1 MPYRFR
7 SNRAGYGRSY
17 GSRLSYRGRFRR
29 RNSRNLVH
37 RQGGTGATFSGSQ
50 DIIRHAAST
59 TGTIQTGYS
68 KALPLVIYNPTKHGT
83 PVSSAGSSA
92 KVLSNN
98 YTTDGSRVDYVT
110 IQLTLKQTDTTK
122 NNTCYIGTISTS
134 FNEGRLSD
142 ALMKINYGTGTEA
155 FIEDEGD
162 GEMDV
167 NSDEEIY
174 NLNTYSLNDIQQHNI
189 KGVLSPQFQL
199 YSGRVVTAN
208 QTVPLPFK
216 NRRQQE
222 GSLFALFLMN
232 DSNPEGSDVDYRL
245 DTFFKEIP
253 SNPV

>member
-7 SNRAGYGRSY
+7 SNRARYRAPMGR
-17 GSRLSYRGRFRR
+17 RSYRGRFGRR
-29 RNSRNLVH
+29 RRSLIS
-37 RQGGTGATFSGSQ
+37 RQGGTGATFSGAQ
-50 DIIRHAAST
+50 DIIRHAVTT

-68 KALPLVIYNPTKHGT
+68 KALPLVIYNPTNHGT
-83 PVSSAGSSA
+83 PVASAGSSA
-92 KVLSNN
+92 KVLTNN

-110 IQLTLKQTDTTK
+110 VQLTLKQTDTTK

-134 FNEGRLSD
+134 FNEARLSD
-142 ALMKINYGTGTEA
+142 DLMKVNYGNGTTS
-155 FIEDEGD
+155 FVEDDGD

-167 NSDEEIY
+167 HANELAY
-174 NLNTYSLNDIQQHNI
+174 ALNNYSLNDIQQHNI
-189 KGVLSPQFQL
+189 RGVLSPQFQL

-208 QTVPLPFK
+208 QTIPLPFK

-222 GSLFALFLMN
+222 GSLFAMFLMN

>member
-7 SNRAGYGRSY
+7 SNRARYRAPMGR
-17 GSRLSYRGRFRR
+17 RSYRGRFGR
-29 RNSRNLVH
+29 RNRSLIS
-37 RQGGTGATFSGSQ
+37 RQGGTGAAFSGVQ
-50 DIIRHAAST
+50 DIIRHANTT

-68 KALPLVIYNPTKHGT
+68 KALPLVVYNPTNHGT
-83 PVSSAGSSA
+83 PLDTGGSSA
-92 KVLSNN
+92 KVLANN

-110 IQLTLKQTDTTK
+110 VQLTLKQTDTSK

-142 ALMKINYGTGTEA
+142 ALMKTNFGNNTTPFINSNT
-155 FIEDEGD
+155 D

-167 NSDEEIY
+167 EGSELAY
-174 NLNTYSLNDIQQHNI
+174 ALNDYSLRDIQQHNI
-189 KGVLSPQFQL
+189 RGVLSPQFQL

-208 QTVPLPFK
+208 QTIPLPFK

-222 GSLFALFLMN
+222 GSLFAMFLMN